1 VAPWAL
7 NKIFFTQK
15 RRKMLLQTHFSR
27 ILSLCLDTL
36 LPINMQMFY
45 FPDFF
50 DLIVLFVNP
59 IDDIYKKL
67 FRNMYPQNH
76 LNNNEVDK

>member
-1 VAPWAL
+1 
-7 NKIFFTQK
+7 
-15 RRKMLLQTHFSR
+15 MLLQTHFIR

-59 IDDIYKKL
+59 LDDIYKQI
-67 FRNMYPQNH
+67 FSNIYPQNH
-76 LNNNEVDK
+76 LNITKVNK